1 MKKTFF
7 KNLQSLTAILV
18 LNTLPAGVAQAS
30 VSYES
35 EVAQARVLSDDR
47 RNTLKQDFQEDPLK
61 RLYLENTL
69 AYVQKH
75 QDKPLSHQHH
85 LALTLIE
92 EAYQDDLDTLLDHY
106 EFELE
111 SAILANDESRIHS
124 AKNWAEQEIAVLKE
138 MRSAKISEFNQKFSV
153 S

>member
-7 KNLQSLTAILV
+7 KKLQSLTAILV

-47 RNTLKQDFQEDPLK
+47 RNTLKQDLQEDPLK
-61 RLYLENTL
+61 RLYFENTL

-138 MRSAKISEFNQKFSV
+138 MRSAKIAEFNQQFSV

>member
-7 KNLQSLTAILV
+7 KKLQSLTAILV

-47 RNTLKQDFQEDPLK
+47 RNTLKQDLQEDPLK
-61 RLYLENTL
+61 RLYFENTL

-111 SAILANDESRIHS
+111 SAISANDESRIHS

-138 MRSAKISEFNQKFSV
+138 MRSAKIAEFNQQFSV

>member
-1 MKKTFF
+1 MKKVLLR
-7 KNLQSLTAILV
+7 KLQSLTAILV
-18 LNTLPAGVAQAS
+18 LNTLPAGVIQAS

-35 EVAQARVLSDDR
+35 EVAPARVLSDDR
-47 RNTLKQDFQEDPLK
+47 RNTLKQDLQEDPLK
-61 RLYLENTL
+61 RLYFENTL
-69 AYVQKH
+69 TYVQKH
-75 QDKPLSHQHH
+75 QDKSLSHQHQ

-106 EFELE
+106 ESELE
-111 SAILANDESRIHS
+111 SAVSANDESRIHS

-138 MRSAKISEFNQKFSV
+138 IRGAKIAEFNQQFSV

>member
-7 KNLQSLTAILV
+7 KKLQSLTAILV

-47 RNTLKQDFQEDPLK
+47 RNTLKQDLQEDPLK
-61 RLYLENTL
+61 RLYFENTL

-85 LALTLIE
+85 VALTLIE

-106 EFELE
+106 ESELE
-111 SAILANDESRIHS
+111 SAISANDESRIHS

-138 MRSAKISEFNQKFSV
+138 MRSAKIAEFNQQFSV

>member
-1 MKKTFF
+1 MKKLLLR
-7 KNLQSLTAILV
+7 KLQSLTAILV

-35 EVAQARVLSDDR
+35 EVAQARILSDDR
-47 RNTLKQDFQEDPLK
+47 RNTLKQDLQEDPLK

-75 QDKPLSHQHH
+75 QDKSLSHQHQ

-106 EFELE
+106 ESELE
-111 SAILANDESRIHS
+111 SAISANDESRIHS

-138 MRSAKISEFNQKFSV
+138 MRGAKIAEFNQQFSV